1 MSSDPPQIA
10 FDDEHRLA
18 VYRPQGL
25 LDMGLAARLLD
36 FLLAL
41 ETADP
46 EPFDRL
52 LDLTAVAEIRL
63 TATEMFY
70 IAQTRRAATAGRR
83 HFRTAILAPTPL
95 AYGMGRMY
103 EVLVEG
109 SAIHVGVFRDAGGA
123 ADYLGV
129 PRSVVE
135 PPATGD
141 HSDVY

>member
-1 MSSDPPQIA
+1 MHDQPQIA
-10 FDDEHRLA
+10 FDDGYRLA
-18 VYRPQGL
+18 VYRPEGL
-25 LDMGLAARLLD
+25 LDMGLAARLLE

-63 TATEMFY
+63 TAAEMFQ
-70 IAQTRRAATAGRR
+70 IALTRRAAAAGRR
-83 HFRTAILAPTPL
+83 PFRTAILAPSPL

-109 SAIHVGVFRDAGGA
+109 SAIRVGVYRDAGGA
-123 ADYLGV
+123 AGWLGV

-135 PPATGD
+135 PPAAGD
-141 HSDVY
+141 HSDAH